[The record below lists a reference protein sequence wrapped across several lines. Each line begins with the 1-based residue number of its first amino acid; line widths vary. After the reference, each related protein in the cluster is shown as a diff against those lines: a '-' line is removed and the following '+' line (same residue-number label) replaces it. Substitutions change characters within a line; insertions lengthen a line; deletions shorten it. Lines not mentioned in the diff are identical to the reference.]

1 LELPIGLDP
10 GKQIGLSIYYYEREI
25 EHLLYVSMKNLVLHL
40 IRIFAGLDAKKKI
53 VKIGN
58 TQLDPYTT

>member
-1 LELPIGLDP
+1 LELLIGLDP

-25 EHLLYVSMKNLVLHL
+25 EHFLYISMKNLVLHI
-40 IRIFAGLDAKKKI
+40 IRIFTGLDAKKKI

-58 TQLDPYTT
+58 TII

>member
-25 EHLLYVSMKNLVLHL
+25 EHLLYISIKNLVLHL
-40 IRIFAGLDAKKKI
+40 TRIFAGLDAKKKI

-58 TQLDPYTT
+58 TII